1 MGKRNTSIRKNKK
14 NKSKNK
20 SKNYKGGKT
29 IKRMNCS
36 PMVDK
41 KSPVKG
47 SCFTADVLQLLKQSY
62 NKHHLSKPI
71 ESESPNKIWSEL
83 KERLKTCDKEDCWL
97 DEIKD
102 KSIRTKI
109 DQYIFAPDH
118 PDEWNKNPDEWLS
131 NFDIDSVLQQYME
144 TYKDFYAPPCSP
156 IDYDVKP
163 KEMKG
168 SCVSNEL
175 CKFSL
180 ENHMK
185 NGKRKFGIVFNLSP
199 HTSGGSHWVSA
210 YVDTEDKFIFYM
222 DSAGNKIPG
231 KIQDLVN
238 TLTQQGLEMN
248 PPINFKYY
256 ENYPLEHQMGNTEC
270 GMFSLFFIISMLSNK
285 ADKKL
290 FHSTAEKIGFFIN
303 RRIPDKYVFRFRKI
317 YFNEK

>member
-1 MGKRNTSIRKNKK
+1 MGKRNISIRKNKK
-14 NKSKNK
+14 TKNK
-20 SKNYKGGKT
+20 NKNKNYKGGRT
-29 IKRMNCS
+29 IKKMNCS

-47 SCFTADVLQLLKQSY
+47 SCFTEDVLQLLKQSY
-62 NKHHLSKPI
+62 NKHHVNDPI
-71 ESESPNKIWSEL
+71 ESDSPNKIWSEL
-83 KERLKTCDKEDCWL
+83 KEKLKTCDKEDCWL

-102 KSIRTKI
+102 KRTRTKI

-168 SCVSNEL
+168 NCVSNEL
-175 CKFSL
+175 CNFSL

-199 HTSGGSHWVSA
+199 HTSGGSHWVSV
-210 YVDTEDKFIFYM
+210 YVDTVDKFIFYM

-248 PPINFKYY
+248 PAIEFKYY

-285 ADKKL
+285 ADKKV
-290 FHSTAEKIGFFIN
+290 FHSAAEKIGFFIN